1 MKFMES
7 RIILYVIEDDPELR
21 AVIKRILSPHYID
34 MVFFDNATEFLMNIP
49 ENDNALLLID
59 YNLKDMSGKD
69 LVLNLQ
75 ASNRKIPFLI
85 ITGYSEQKIAIELM
99 KLGAYDFVIKDYNL
113 VSMLPSV
120 IKSSID
126 RFKTE
131 LKLNETENEILKNEQ
146 KYRTIIENASDGIF
160 IFDAPGNCIDVNQT
174 GCLMLGY
181 TIDEML
187 RKHITELIPEEDLK
201 EILSE
206 IIYTEDEIPKLKKT
220 YIKERRM
227 KRKDGS
233 YFFVEVS
240 TKVMSSY
247 TIGIVRDITLRKM
260 NEELLANIN
269 KELERLVSERTSQLE
284 ITMNELRAEIDVRK
298 RIESELIKAK
308 DEINKAYEAEKHLNQ
323 LKTSF
328 ISMISH
334 EYRTPLTI
342 INTSSYLLEK
352 SLSSIQLDKGK
363 QHLDKIQSSVKSM
376 TRLLENVLIIDKIE
390 RTKGNVYMESFDID
404 KLVARIVSDLNGNG
418 SRIEFSN
425 MCGTSKIVSNITLFT
440 YILQNLLS
448 NSIKYSGGTD
458 KVIVNLDCKQ
468 GLIILT
474 IVDTG
479 IGIPPEE
486 INNELFEPFHRAHNT
501 STISGTGL
509 GLAIVRK
516 SIDCLEGN
524 IKIDSVLGSGTKVTV
539 EIPLKNGK

>member
-7 RIILYVIEDDPELR
+7 RIVLYVIEDDPEFQTIIR
-21 AVIKRILSPHYID
+21 RILSPHYIE
-34 MVFFDNATEFLMNIP
+34 MVFYDNATDFLKNIP
-49 ENDNALLLID
+49 EDDNALLLID
-59 YNLKDMSGKD
+59 YNLKDMSGKE

-75 ASNRKIPFLI
+75 ASNKKIPFLI

-126 RFKTE
+126 RFRTE

-174 GCLMLGY
+174 GCSMLGY

-284 ITMNELRAEIDVRK
+284 QTMNELRTEIEVRK

-308 DEINKAYEAEKHLNQ
+308 DEINKAYEVEKHLNQ
-323 LKTSF
+323 LKTRF

-352 SLSSIQLDKGK
+352 SLTNIQLDKGK
-363 QHLDKIQSSVKSM
+363 LHLDKIQSSVKSM

-390 RTKGNVYMESFDID
+390 RMKGNVYLESFDID
-404 KLVARIVSDLNGNG
+404 KLVAGIVSDLNGNG
-418 SRIEFSN
+418 SRIEFNN

-448 NSIKYSGGTD
+448 NSIKYSEGTD

-474 IVDTG
+474 IEDTG

-486 INNELFEPFHRAHNT
+486 INNELFEPFHRANNT

-516 SIDCLEGN
+516 SIECLEGN
-524 IKIDSVLGSGTKVTV
+524 IKIDSILGSGTKVIV
-539 EIPLKNGK
+539 EIPQK